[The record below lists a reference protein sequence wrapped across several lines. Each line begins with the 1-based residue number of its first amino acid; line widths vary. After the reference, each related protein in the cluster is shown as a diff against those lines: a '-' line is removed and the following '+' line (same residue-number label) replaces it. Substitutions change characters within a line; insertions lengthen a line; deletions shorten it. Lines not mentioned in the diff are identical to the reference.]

1 MREVVKDRGRL
12 EHIITAIE
20 NVEEFTKDIDKETFV
35 NFSFE
40 KTNSNIVVRI
50 AIRTF
55 LNDNELK
62 EFW

>member
-35 NFSFE
+35 NFFFE

>member
-35 NFSFE
+35 NFFFE

-50 AIRTF
+50 AIRIF

>member
-1 MREVVKDRGRL
+1 MKIKFLYMREVVKDRGRL

-50 AIRTF
+50 AI
-55 LNDNELK
+55 
-62 EFW
+62 